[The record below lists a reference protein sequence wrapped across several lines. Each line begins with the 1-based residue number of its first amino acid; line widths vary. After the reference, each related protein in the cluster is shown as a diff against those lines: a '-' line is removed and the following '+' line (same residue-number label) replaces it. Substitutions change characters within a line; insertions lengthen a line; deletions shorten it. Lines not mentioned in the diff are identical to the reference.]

1 MSLSPF
7 LGQGLFDDN
16 FFLGLSKKTKCWE
29 TLSKNY
35 SISYW
40 SISSSSIAWGCLRA
54 GNSFKV
60 ILNKLVVA
68 MPFIKHC
75 LPKETKT
82 NPKPQSSGR
91 VWQTG
96 QIEVECMWVCIYI
109 HNIIYYMYITVCTK
123 LHPEKWNLQ
132 KWNGLTIS
140 MSNCCFTE
148 PFFTSAFNTPHRWV
162 EDNFWVMAGWRISK
176 NDCNAGW
183 KLFSIHHGRTFETLF
198 FDKVWLSDCIQTLKC
213 WWFYQRNPTAWQ
225 LQVTRVS
232 KLEYSELLSIL

>member
-1 MSLSPF
+1 
-7 LGQGLFDDN
+7 
-16 FFLGLSKKTKCWE
+16 
-29 TLSKNY
+29 
-35 SISYW
+35 
-40 SISSSSIAWGCLRA
+40 
-54 GNSFKV
+54 
-60 ILNKLVVA
+60 

-82 NPKPQSSGR
+82 HPKTPELRTGLTDRTDTSGSVGIR
-91 VWQTG
+91 LYKMYVG
-96 QIEVECMWVCIYI
+96 MWYIYI
-109 HNIIYYMYITVCTK
+109 YYVQK
-123 LHPEKWNLQ
+123 LHAEKWNLQ

-162 EDNFWVMAGWRISK
+162 EDNFWVRAGWRISK

-183 KLFSIHHGRTFETLF
+183 KLFSIHHGRTLETLC